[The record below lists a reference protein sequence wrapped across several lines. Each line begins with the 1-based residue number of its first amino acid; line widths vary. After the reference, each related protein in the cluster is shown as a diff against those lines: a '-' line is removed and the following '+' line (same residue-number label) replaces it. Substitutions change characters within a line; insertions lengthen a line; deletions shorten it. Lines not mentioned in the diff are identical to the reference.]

1 MRAGRWGPGM
11 TGLDPAEFLS
21 LVEAAAL
28 APSADNRREVQLEH
42 AGRRVRLW
50 GDQTWRSAPEHRR
63 IMSLVAIGAA
73 VENVKLRA
81 GRLGFETKV
90 CWFPDSGNPGLV
102 AEIDVDRLPQTRVDP
117 IEVAIERRRTNR
129 RVRFRGPP
137 LSQGE
142 LGALSAEA
150 TGIDGI
156 QLHWFDS
163 PETRKQILRLV
174 RLAETERFR
183 SRELHEEL
191 FSAVRFDIGWTA
203 SSDDGLPP
211 GSLEVEAWMRPMFRG
226 LRDWRV
232 LRLLRTVGMH
242 HALGLRAAYL
252 PCRLA
257 PHVGA
262 LTTSL
267 DLASG
272 ALTAG
277 AVFERIWLR
286 TTLLGA
292 ELQPFAASAVLS
304 LPACEWVAPHV
315 RAALV
320 GGWNLLAPGHWPMM
334 VFRIGHARA
343 PSVRTMRQSV
353 EAYCYAPAERSGSDS
368 ESRFA

>member
-1 MRAGRWGPGM
+1 M

-226 LRDWRV
+226 LRHWRV

-242 HALGLRAAYL
+242 HALGLRAGL
-252 PCRLA
+252 PAVPIGTPCGRADDVSRPRVGCADCRRGFRAHLVADDTIGRGTAALCGFRGAFPAGLRMGCTACSSGTGGGLEPVSARPLA
-257 PHVGA
+257 NDGLP
-262 LTTSL
+262 
-267 DLASG
+267 DWPC
-272 ALTAG
+272 AG
-277 AVFERIWLR
+277 AVSSHN
-286 TTLLGA
+286 
-292 ELQPFAASAVLS
+292 AS
-304 LPACEWVAPHV
+304 
-315 RAALV
+315 
-320 GGWNLLAPGHWPMM
+320 
-334 VFRIGHARA
+334 IG
-343 PSVRTMRQSV
+343 
-353 EAYCYAPAERSGSDS
+353 
-368 ESRFA
+368 

>member
-163 PETRKQILRLV
+163 PETRDRK
-174 RLAETERFR
+174 
-183 SRELHEEL
+183 
-191 FSAVRFDIGWTA
+191 
-203 SSDDGLPP
+203 
-211 GSLEVEAWMRPMFRG
+211 
-226 LRDWRV
+226 
-232 LRLLRTVGMH
+232 
-242 HALGLRAAYL
+242 
-252 PCRLA
+252 
-257 PHVGA
+257 
-262 LTTSL
+262 
-267 DLASG
+267 
-272 ALTAG
+272 
-277 AVFERIWLR
+277 
-286 TTLLGA
+286 
-292 ELQPFAASAVLS
+292 
-304 LPACEWVAPHV
+304 
-315 RAALV
+315 
-320 GGWNLLAPGHWPMM
+320 
-334 VFRIGHARA
+334 
-343 PSVRTMRQSV
+343 SVV
-353 EAYCYAPAERSGSDS
+353 
-368 ESRFA
+368 

>member
-1 MRAGRWGPGM
+1 M

-191 FSAVRFDIGWTA
+191 FSASA
-203 SSDDGLPP
+203 STLAGPRAATMGCRPGL
-211 GSLEVEAWMRPMFRG
+211 
-226 LRDWRV
+226 
-232 LRLLRTVGMH
+232 LRLKRGCARCFVGFGIGGCC
-242 HALGLRAAYL
+242 ASCGPWA
-252 PCRLA
+252 C
-257 PHVGA
+257 
-262 LTTSL
+262 TT
-267 DLASG
+267 
-272 ALTAG
+272 
-277 AVFERIWLR
+277 
-286 TTLLGA
+286 
-292 ELQPFAASAVLS
+292 
-304 LPACEWVAPHV
+304 
-315 RAALV
+315 
-320 GGWNLLAPGHWPMM
+320 
-334 VFRIGHARA
+334 
-343 PSVRTMRQSV
+343 
-353 EAYCYAPAERSGSDS
+353 RSGCARPTCRADWHPMWA
-368 ESRFA
+368 R

>member
-1 MRAGRWGPGM
+1 MGRSD
-11 TGLDPAEFLS
+11 L
-21 LVEAAAL
+21 
-28 APSADNRREVQLEH
+28 EV
-42 AGRRVRLW
+42 R
-50 GDQTWRSAPEHRR
+50 PEHRR

-203 SSDDGLPP
+203 SSDDGFPP

-226 LRDWRV
+226 LRHWRV

-304 LPACEWVAPHV
+304 CRPANGLHRMFERHWWGLEPVSARPLANDGLPD
-315 RAALV
+315 
-320 GGWNLLAPGHWPMM
+320 WPCAGA
-334 VFRIGHARA
+334 VSSHNASIG
-343 PSVRTMRQSV
+343 
-353 EAYCYAPAERSGSDS
+353 
-368 ESRFA
+368 

>member
-226 LRDWRV
+226 LRHWRV

-252 PCRLA
+252 PSDW
-257 PHVGA
+257 H
-262 LTTSL
+262 
-267 DLASG
+267 
-272 ALTAG
+272 
-277 AVFERIWLR
+277 
-286 TTLLGA
+286 
-292 ELQPFAASAVLS
+292 
-304 LPACEWVAPHV
+304 
-315 RAALV
+315 
-320 GGWNLLAPGHWPMM
+320 PMW
-334 VFRIGHARA
+334 AR
-343 PSVRTMRQSV
+343 
-353 EAYCYAPAERSGSDS
+353 
-368 ESRFA
+368 

>member
-1 MRAGRWGPGM
+1 M

-150 TGIDGI
+150 TGIDGSNCI
-156 QLHWFDS
+156 GLTRQRPGNRSFGWSDWPKLSAFDLVNYTKNS
-163 PETRKQILRLV
+163 FRPSASTLAGPRAATMGCRPGLLRLKRGCARCFV
-174 RLAETERFR
+174 GFG
-183 SRELHEEL
+183 
-191 FSAVRFDIGWTA
+191 IGGCCA
-203 SSDDGLPP
+203 SCGPW
-211 GSLEVEAWMRPMFRG
+211 A
-226 LRDWRV
+226 
-232 LRLLRTVGMH
+232 
-242 HALGLRAAYL
+242 
-252 PCRLA
+252 C
-257 PHVGA
+257 
-262 LTTSL
+262 TT
-267 DLASG
+267 
-272 ALTAG
+272 
-277 AVFERIWLR
+277 R
-286 TTLLGA
+286 
-292 ELQPFAASAVLS
+292 
-304 LPACEWVAPHV
+304 
-315 RAALV
+315 
-320 GGWNLLAPGHWPMM
+320 
-334 VFRIGHARA
+334 
-343 PSVRTMRQSV
+343 
-353 EAYCYAPAERSGSDS
+353 
-368 ESRFA
+368 

>member
-1 MRAGRWGPGM
+1 M

-142 LGALSAEA
+142 LGAL
-150 TGIDGI
+150 
-156 QLHWFDS
+156 
-163 PETRKQILRLV
+163 
-174 RLAETERFR
+174 
-183 SRELHEEL
+183 
-191 FSAVRFDIGWTA
+191 
-203 SSDDGLPP
+203 
-211 GSLEVEAWMRPMFRG
+211 
-226 LRDWRV
+226 
-232 LRLLRTVGMH
+232 
-242 HALGLRAAYL
+242 
-252 PCRLA
+252 
-257 PHVGA
+257 
-262 LTTSL
+262 
-267 DLASG
+267 
-272 ALTAG
+272 
-277 AVFERIWLR
+277 
-286 TTLLGA
+286 
-292 ELQPFAASAVLS
+292 
-304 LPACEWVAPHV
+304 
-315 RAALV
+315 
-320 GGWNLLAPGHWPMM
+320 GGGH
-334 VFRIGHARA
+334 RH
-343 PSVRTMRQSV
+343 
-353 EAYCYAPAERSGSDS
+353 
-368 ESRFA
+368 

>member
-1 MRAGRWGPGM
+1 M

-183 SRELHEEL
+183 SRELH
-191 FSAVRFDIGWTA
+191 
-203 SSDDGLPP
+203 
-211 GSLEVEAWMRPMFRG
+211 
-226 LRDWRV
+226 
-232 LRLLRTVGMH
+232 
-242 HALGLRAAYL
+242 
-252 PCRLA
+252 
-257 PHVGA
+257 
-262 LTTSL
+262 
-267 DLASG
+267 
-272 ALTAG
+272 
-277 AVFERIWLR
+277 
-286 TTLLGA
+286 
-292 ELQPFAASAVLS
+292 
-304 LPACEWVAPHV
+304 
-315 RAALV
+315 
-320 GGWNLLAPGHWPMM
+320 
-334 VFRIGHARA
+334 
-343 PSVRTMRQSV
+343 
-353 EAYCYAPAERSGSDS
+353 
-368 ESRFA
+368 